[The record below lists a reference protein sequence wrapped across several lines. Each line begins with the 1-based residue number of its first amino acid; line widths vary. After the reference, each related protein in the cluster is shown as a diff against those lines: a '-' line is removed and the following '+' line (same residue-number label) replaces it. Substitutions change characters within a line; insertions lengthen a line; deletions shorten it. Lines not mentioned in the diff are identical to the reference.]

1 MKKIVE
7 KLMDYG
13 MDFQYECRG
22 SHGETIESFELGITV
37 YNQNGKLTLVH
48 GGESDVSPVSD
59 TAFSY
64 VAQRI
69 EDICIEE
76 TT

>member
-1 MKKIVE
+1 MIKIAK

-13 MDFQYECRG
+13 MDFQYECNG
-22 SHGETIESFELGITV
+22 SQGEMIESFELGVTI

-48 GGESDVSPVSD
+48 LGESDVSPVSD
-59 TAFSY
+59 DSFRY